1 MPPEEQEMKR
11 KGISILLAF
20 VMLFSL
26 AAASTIEASAAS
38 AVSVNDEDVLYTPQ
52 KDYISGDCILTATK
66 VMIRRASIMRGST
79 KWDTISNKTLRGS
92 ATIVGLLLHRFTFE
106 HDGLAYKCSVG
117 FFNKSNNDAG
127 RIKEFEALIK
137 EHPEGVVVWGNTASI
152 FGMHGVLL
160 TDVKNGVPYVMDS
173 WYNLGPRQYGI
184 QKWNDSS
191 MKAPSKCTQYWVIK
205 EVGLAKNRTAP
216 AAGKPLAAAS
226 ATNVSTAST
235 LSIRDKTIP
244 VEVTEGSGFGVEG
257 AINSNYRLS
266 NVTVQIIDSDG
277 NAVIS
282 KSANPGV
289 WSYDLIKL
297 DSSIKF
303 GTLSPG
309 TYTYKISA
317 TDEKKTAVLVNSKFN
332 VIAKPVSAAS
342 NLKIASVVAPSTIY
356 KGDGFSISG
365 KITSNY
371 KISQVYV
378 SVLDQSGKP
387 VLSATANPAA
397 KSYNVSKV
405 DAKIK
410 FGSLSTGTYTYK
422 VMAKDA
428 KQTSTLVNRQFEV
441 INRPEATKSTL
452 KITSYNYP
460 TSIKK
465 GKAFTIK
472 GTVKSNKNI
481 SSVKVQIINSSGKTA
496 LSASAKPKA
505 KSYSIKKIDSKI
517 KFGKLKK
524 GTYTYRVIA
533 TDSTQ
538 TLTLVNKSFT
548 VK

>member
-1 MPPEEQEMKR
+1 MKR

-20 VMLFSL
+20 IMLFSL
-26 AAASTIEASAAS
+26 AATSTIEASAAS

-191 MKAPSKCTQYWVIK
+191 MKAPSKCTQYWIIK
-205 EVGLAKNRTAP
+205 EVGLAKKGKAP

-235 LSIRDKTIP
+235 LALRDKTTP
-244 VEVTEGSGFGVEG
+244 VEITEGSGFGVEG
-257 AINSNYRLS
+257 VVSSNYRIS

-277 NAVIS
+277 RAVIS
-282 KSANPGV
+282 KSASPNEWG
-289 WSYDLIKL
+289 YDLIKL

-309 TYTYKISA
+309 SYTYQISA
-317 TDEKKTAVLVNSKFN
+317 ADEKKSLVLLKSQFKV
-332 VIAKPVSAAS
+332 VPKPVSAAS
-342 NLKIASVVAPSTIY
+342 KLKIASVVAPSTIY
-356 KGDGFSISG
+356 QGDGYSISG

-371 KISQVYV
+371 NISQVSV
-378 SVLDQSGKP
+378 SVIDQSGRP
-387 VLSATANPAA
+387 VLSASANPAA
-397 KSYNVSKV
+397 KSYNVSKL

-410 FGSLSTGTYTYK
+410 FGTLSTGTYTYK
-422 VMAKDA
+422 VMAKDS

-441 INRPEATKSTL
+441 IKKPSASKSTL

-465 GKAFTIK
+465 GKAFSIR
-472 GTVKSNKNI
+472 GTVKSNKKI
-481 SSVKVQIINSSGKTA
+481 SSVQVKVVKSNGKNA
-496 LSASAKPKA
+496 LSATAKPNA
-505 KSYSIKKIDSKI
+505 KSYSIKKLDKKI

-524 GTYTYRVIA
+524 GTYTYKIIA
-533 TDSTQ
+533 KDSTQ
-538 TLTLVNKSFT
+538 TLTLVNKEFT